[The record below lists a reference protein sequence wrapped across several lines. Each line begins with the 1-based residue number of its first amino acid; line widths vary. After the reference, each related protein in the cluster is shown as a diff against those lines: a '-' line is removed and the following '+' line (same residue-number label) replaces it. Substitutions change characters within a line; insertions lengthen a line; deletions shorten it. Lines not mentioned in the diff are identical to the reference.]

1 MSAEVA
7 RVDETNEV
15 DHVDQLDPES
25 PDVPDSADAAAP
37 IRVLLVD
44 DQELFRAGVAVVVGA
59 DPGIDVVGEASDGR
73 EAVALVDALEPDV
86 VLMDI
91 WMPELDGVEAT
102 RQIFA
107 PERAARRPR
116 PVRVIVLT
124 TFNLDDRAATAIR
137 YGASGFLLKDATP
150 DVLREAIRTVHLGN
164 AVLSP
169 ADLGS
174 LLEGD
179 FRRRS
184 ATPAAYS
191 QLTERE
197 REVFAG
203 VARGLSNAEIASTVF
218 VSESTVK
225 THVGAILRKLDLR
238 DRVQIVVFAYEHAL
252 V

>member
-91 WMPELDGVEAT
+91 RMPELDGWAT

-107 PERAARRPR
+107 PGGPPCPRQCESHRSDDLQPRRPGSNGNPLR
-116 PVRVIVLT
+116 RQRFSPQGRHT
-124 TFNLDDRAATAIR
+124 R
-137 YGASGFLLKDATP
+137 
-150 DVLREAIRTVHLGN
+150 VLREAPHRPSRQRHFL
-164 AVLSP
+164 P
-169 ADLGS
+169 RRPRQP
-174 LLEGD
+174 LEGD

-197 REVFAG
+197 REVRQCRPRA
-203 VARGLSNAEIASTVF
+203 VQ
-218 VSESTVK
+218 
-225 THVGAILRKLDLR
+225 HR
-238 DRVQIVVFAYEHAL
+238 DRVDGPS
-252 V
+252 